1 MVKPQARPRSRS
13 FPALVAV
20 VAFVVGGFA
29 SPGVALAAFGAAT
42 APAAGPDAGVAG
54 VRVEA
59 APRVPESWLGYQSW
73 RDLTPPPIPLP
84 GAGGGLP
91 VPDDPQ
97 PGDGDA
103 DRRGAGAPDGGAPEG
118 GAPDEGVPD
127 ESLPGE
133 GVPGR
138 GVPGEGFPGEGAPDE
153 GDTPRPPAWMPT
165 PTAPPHDTAQAGPQP
180 WQPAPPR
187 TAPSSPAD
195 TRGLDELFPDRTRS
209 PAASAEPAGGG
220 RVEAEP
226 AGYARP
232 LIYSGLGG
240 LIVSVVGI
248 AVVLARRRIW

>member
-1 MVKPQARPRSRS
+1 MVKPPARPRSRS

-20 VAFVVGGFA
+20 VAFAVGGFA
-29 SPGVALAAFGAAT
+29 SPGVALAAFGAA
-42 APAAGPDAGVAG
+42 AGPATGPGAGAAG

-59 APRVPESWLGYQSW
+59 APRVPEGWLGYQSW
-73 RDLTPPPIPLP
+73 RVLTPPPIPLP
-84 GAGGGLP
+84 GAGGGLA

-97 PGDGDA
+97 PGDEPDGDA
-103 DRRGAGAPDGGAPEG
+103 DRPDGGAPAAGAPGGALEG
-118 GAPDEGVPD
+118 GAPDEG
-127 ESLPGE
+127 LPG
-133 GVPGR
+133 GGFPDG
-138 GVPGEGFPGEGAPDE
+138 GFPGEGAPDE

-180 WQPAPPR
+180 WQPTPPR
-187 TAPSSPAD
+187 TVPSSPAD
-195 TRGLDELFPDRTRS
+195 TRGLDELFPDHTGS
-209 PAASAEPAGGG
+209 PAASAEPAGSGQ
-220 RVEAEP
+220 VEAEP